1 MEQTEGFKDWL
12 FRYQYVYRLRR
23 TEKSKKRFLAA
34 LVTDIAKMRE
44 DVRVIEYNQQKKY
57 AARNVY
63 VGNIKQADR
72 VICTFYD
79 TPPESFGSYQLFDRK
94 DQAKKTTRFIL
105 VSTIV
110 AILLGSIGT
119 LIYMRLS
126 PNSFQLNSIGTL
138 GIVAIYAAYFALLG
152 KVTKGLS
159 NRKTLVRNT
168 SSILAMLKMIAE
180 NKQKNIAYAFLDEGS
195 YGNKGLDELQDQVKK
210 HCKIYYLDSVGASAP
225 LHLIGESPNS
235 SKINGNVDYQAADQ
249 KVSYLFSARKDQEH
263 AGFYL
268 NPADL
273 KEKQLNME
281 NIATVTSLFQ

>member
-1 MEQTEGFKDWL
+1 MEQSEVFKDWL

-44 DVRVIEYNQQKKY
+44 DVQVIEYDQQKKY
-57 AARNVY
+57 ASRNVY

-79 TPPESFGSYQLFDRK
+79 TPPESIGSYQLFDRK
-94 DQAKKTTRFIL
+94 DQARKTTTFIL
-105 VSTIV
+105 ASTLI
-110 AILLGSIGT
+110 AILLGVIGT

-126 PNSFQLNSIGTL
+126 PDSFQLNSLSTIMIML
-138 GIVAIYAAYFALLG
+138 IYAGYFILLG
-152 KVTKGLS
+152 KITKGLS

-195 YGNKGLDELQDQVKK
+195 YGNKGLEELQRQVNG
-210 HCKIYYLDSVGASAP
+210 HCKIYYLDSIGATAP
-225 LHLIGESPNS
+225 LHLVGKLPSNKKIGE
-235 SKINGNVDYQAADQ
+235 NVEYQEADQ
-249 KVSYLFSARKDQEH
+249 KVSYLFSARKDQTN
-263 AGFYL
+263 AAFYL

-273 KEKQLNME
+273 KQKQLNMD
-281 NIATVTSLFQ
+281 NIVTVTNFFQ

>member
-1 MEQTEGFKDWL
+1 MEQSEVFKDWL

-44 DVRVIEYNQQKKY
+44 DVQVIEYDQQKKY
-57 AARNVY
+57 ASRNVY

-79 TPPESFGSYQLFDRK
+79 TPPESIGSYQLFDRK
-94 DQAKKTTRFIL
+94 DQARKTTTFIL
-105 VSTIV
+105 ASTLI
-110 AILLGSIGT
+110 AILLGVIGT

-126 PNSFQLNSIGTL
+126 PDSFQLNSLSTIMIML
-138 GIVAIYAAYFALLG
+138 IYAGYFILLG
-152 KVTKGLS
+152 KITKGLS

-195 YGNKGLDELQDQVKK
+195 YGNKGLEELQRQVNG
-210 HCKIYYLDSVGASAP
+210 HCKIYYLDSIGATAP
-225 LHLIGESPNS
+225 LHLVGKLPSNKKIGE
-235 SKINGNVDYQAADQ
+235 NVEYQEADQ
-249 KVSYLFSARKDQEH
+249 KVSYLFSARKDQTN
-263 AGFYL
+263 AAFYL

-273 KEKQLNME
+273 KKKQLNMD
-281 NIATVTSLFQ
+281 NIVTVTNLFQ

>member
-23 TEKSKKRFLAA
+23 TEKSKKRFLVA

-110 AILLGSIGT
+110 AILLGIIGT

>member
-1 MEQTEGFKDWL
+1 MEQTEVFKDWL

-44 DVRVIEYNQQKKY
+44 DVRVIEYNRQKKY

-63 VGNIKQADR
+63 VGDIKRADR

-94 DQAKKTTRFIL
+94 AQAKKTTTFIL
-105 VSTIV
+105 VSTFL
-110 AILLGSIGT
+110 AISLGVIGT
-119 LIYMRLS
+119 LIYMRFS
-126 PNSFQLNSIGTL
+126 PNSFQLSSISTL
-138 GIVAIYAAYFALLG
+138 AVMVIYAGYFALLG

-180 NKQKNIAYAFLDEGS
+180 NKQEKIAYAFLDEGS
-195 YGNKGLDELQDQVKK
+195 YGDQGLDELQKQINNR
-210 HCKIYYLDSVGASAP
+210 CRIYYLDSVGASAP
-225 LHLIGESPNS
+225 LHVVGESPNRELLNENS
-235 SKINGNVDYQAADQ
+235 VNQTMDK
-249 KVSYLFSARKDQEH
+249 KVSYIFSARNDQENTM
-263 AGFYL
+263 FYL
-268 NPADL
+268 NSADL
-273 KEKQLNME
+273 KQKKLNME
-281 NIATVTSLFQ
+281 NIVTVTNLFQ

>member
-1 MEQTEGFKDWL
+1 MEQSEVFKDWL

-44 DVRVIEYNQQKKY
+44 DVQVIEYDQQKKY
-57 AARNVY
+57 ASRNVY

-79 TPPESFGSYQLFDRK
+79 TPPESIGSYQLFDRK
-94 DQAKKTTRFIL
+94 DQARKTTTFIL
-105 VSTIV
+105 ASTLI
-110 AILLGSIGT
+110 AILLGVIGT

-126 PNSFQLNSIGTL
+126 PDSFQLNSLSTIMIML
-138 GIVAIYAAYFALLG
+138 IYAGYFILLG
-152 KVTKGLS
+152 KITKGLS

-195 YGNKGLDELQDQVKK
+195 YGNKGLEELQRQVNG
-210 HCKIYYLDSVGASAP
+210 HCKIYYLDSVGATAP
-225 LHLIGESPNS
+225 LHLVGKLPSNKKIGE
-235 SKINGNVDYQAADQ
+235 NVEYQEADQ
-249 KVSYLFSARKDQEH
+249 KVSYLFSARKDQTN
-263 AGFYL
+263 AAFYL

-273 KEKQLNME
+273 KKKQLNMD
-281 NIATVTSLFQ
+281 NIVTVTNLFQ

>member
-110 AILLGSIGT
+110 AILLGIIGT

-152 KVTKGLS
+152 KITKGLS

-195 YGNKGLDELQDQVKK
+195 YGNKGLDELQDQVKN

-235 SKINGNVDYQAADQ
+235 SKINSNVDYQAADQ

>member
-94 DQAKKTTRFIL
+94 DQAQKTTRFIL
-105 VSTIV
+105 ASTIV
-110 AILLGSIGT
+110 AILLGIIGT

-195 YGNKGLDELQDQVKK
+195 YGNKGLDELQDQVKN

-235 SKINGNVDYQAADQ
+235 SKINSNVDYQAADQ

>member
-105 VSTIV
+105 ASTIV
-110 AILLGSIGT
+110 AILLGIIGT

-195 YGNKGLDELQDQVKK
+195 YGNKGLDELQDQVKN

-235 SKINGNVDYQAADQ
+235 SKINGNVDYQAVDQ

>member
-195 YGNKGLDELQDQVKK
+195 YGNKGLDELQDQVKN

-235 SKINGNVDYQAADQ
+235 SKINSNVDYQAADQ